1 MRVLITGSAG
11 FIGQQLLRQLSVQH
25 PDWTLIAADIRPQSR
40 TGLGMNVELL
50 QLDISKSR
58 EVKVCISTWKPQ
70 AIVHLASVVTPP
82 RGMTDQQ
89 LKAIDVGGTRTIID
103 AAVSEAVEQLI
114 ITSSGAAYGYSCNNA
129 EWIDEDQPLRGH
141 DHFAYA
147 KHKREVE
154 VMLAQA
160 REKNPQLKQL
170 VLRAGTILGKQMNN
184 QITDLFNK
192 PTVLGVKGS
201 DSRFVFIWDQDV
213 INIICQGL
221 EKQAEGIFN
230 LAGDGALT
238 LREIA
243 VLLGKPYR
251 PLPALLI
258 KSVLGILKPLGL
270 SQYGPEQIDF
280 LRYRPVLANARL
292 KNIFGYTPRYTSR
305 EAFLAFIKARGIGQP
320 AA

>member
-40 TGLGMNVELL
+40 TGLGINVELL

-114 ITSSGAAYGYSCNNA
+114 ITSSGAAYGYSCSNA

-141 DHFAYA
+141 DNFAYA

-192 PTVLGVKGS
+192 PTVLGVMGS

-258 KSVLGILKPLGL
+258 KSVLRILKPLGL

-305 EAFLAFIKARGIGQP
+305 EAFLAFIKSRGIGRP
-320 AA
+320 TA